1 MSSLPAPADL
11 PETAR
16 ATAQAVLPTGL
27 YARLEPY
34 AERLDLGLITRA
46 YEFSKFAHAGQKR
59 HSGEDYV
66 THCVEV
72 TEILAELHL
81 DSVTLASGLIHDVVE
96 DTSATLQDVRDA
108 FGEEVAKVVDG
119 LTKISRVQFRT
130 NTEQQ
135 VENYR
140 KLLLSMAQDARVILI
155 KLADRLHNMRT
166 LEHLRE
172 EKRRRIAL
180 ETREIYAPLA
190 HRLGMATIKW
200 ELEDLCFKFLEPDAY
215 KDLARKIAE
224 KRTEREQLIE
234 LLRKPLRE
242 DLKGAGIDCEVTG
255 RTKHLWS
262 IHRKMEKRD
271 KPYEEIYDLMAVRV
285 IVETITDCYHAL
297 GIIHN
302 KWTPLQERFHD
313 YIATPK
319 SNLYRSLHTT
329 IFGPGGRLYEIQI
342 RTREMHRTAEYGIAA
357 HWKYKE
363 GARAGNEV
371 DETLSWFRQVLE
383 WQQDAREPEEFME
396 FLRIDLFQDE
406 IFVFTP
412 SGDVKQLPRGATPI
426 DFAFAV
432 HTEVGTRCAGAKVN
446 GRITPL
452 SRELRNGD
460 TVEILTDAKQR
471 PSRDW
476 LAFVKTARARNKIRQ
491 WIKEEEFDSSVRLG
505 KEFIEREVKKAR
517 RGRVS
522 EDRYGTVAKALDLA
536 DADHLFAALGR
547 GDIGPSAV
555 FKELWP
561 DAPEPE
567 PARPPSAF
575 ERLVSRV
582 RGGSGGVRIQGM
594 ENLMVR
600 YGQCCQPVPG
610 DKVIGYITRGRG
622 VSIHRSD
629 CPNVLHLADHPERRV
644 EIEWEA
650 EAGERFFVRLEM
662 EGTDRRG
669 LVADIAST
677 ITANNTNMRSVNIQA
692 EEMGVR
698 GEFVVEV
705 ENLDH
710 LKRVVNAIRRIKG
723 VLSVERREHFN
734 AAEVGD

>member
-1 MSSLPAPADL
+1 MSTTVAPTSTTEEAL
-11 PETAR
+11 AQAR
-16 ATAQAVLPTGL
+16 AILPPGL
-27 YARLEPY
+27 FARLAPN
-34 AERLDLGLITRA
+34 AQRLDLPLIVRA
-46 YEFSKFAHAGQKR
+46 YEFSRLAHAGQKR
-59 HSGEDYV
+59 RSGEDYIV
-66 THCVEV
+66 HAEQVA
-72 TEILAELHL
+72 EILADLHL
-81 DSVTLASGLIHDVVE
+81 DSVTIACGLIHDVVE
-96 DTSATLQDVRDA
+96 DTSATLDDVRQT
-108 FGEEVAKVVDG
+108 FGEEPARIVDG
-119 LTKISRVQFRT
+119 LTKISKVQFRT

-135 VENYR
+135 VENFR
-140 KLLLSMAQDARVILI
+140 KLLLSMASDARVIII

-172 EKRRRIAL
+172 DKQRRIAL

-190 HRLGMATIKW
+190 HRLGVATIKW
-200 ELEDLCFKFLEPDAY
+200 ELEDLCFKFLEPEAY
-215 KDLARKIAE
+215 KALARKIAE
-224 KRTEREQLIE
+224 KRVEREELIE
-234 LLRKPLRE
+234 LMRAPLEKDLRE
-242 DLKGAGIDCEVTG
+242 AGINCEVTG
-255 RTKHLWS
+255 RPKHLWS
-262 IHRKMEKRD
+262 IHRKMEKRQR
-271 KPYEEIYDLMAVRV
+271 PYDEIYDLMAVRV
-285 IVETITDCYHAL
+285 IVDTVTECYHAL

-302 KWTPLQERFHD
+302 QWTPLQERFHD

-357 HWKYKE
+357 HWRYKE
-363 GARAGNEV
+363 GTRSGNEV
-371 DETLSWFRQVLE
+371 DETLTWFRQVLE
-383 WQQDAREPEEFME
+383 WQQETREPEEFME

-412 SGDVKQLPRGATPI
+412 QGDVKQLPKGATSI

-432 HTEVGTRCAGAKVN
+432 HSEVGLHCAGARVN

-460 TVEILTDAKQR
+460 TVEIITDSKQR

-491 WIKEEEFDSSVRLG
+491 WIKQEEFDSSVRLG
-505 KEFIEREVKKAR
+505 REFIEREVKKAR
-517 RGRVS
+517 RGRIS
-522 EDRYGTVAKALDLA
+522 EERFEEIAASMDYLDA
-536 DADHLFAALGR
+536 AHLFAALGR
-547 GDIGPSAV
+547 GDIGPTAV

-561 DAPEPE
+561 DAPDPEPE
-567 PARPPSAF
+567 RPPSAF

-582 RGGSGGVRIQGM
+582 RGKSTGVRIQGM

-600 YGQCCQPVPG
+600 YSQCCQPVPG
-610 DKVIGYITRGRG
+610 DEVIGYITRGRG
-622 VSIHRSD
+622 VSIHRVD
-629 CPNVLHLADHPERRV
+629 CPNVLNLADHPERRV

-677 ITANNTNMRSVNIQA
+677 ITQSNTNMKSVNIQA
-692 EEMGVR
+692 EEMGMR

-710 LKRVVNAIRRIKG
+710 LKRVVNAVKRVKG
-723 VLSVERREHFN
+723 VLSVERREHFGG
-734 AAEVGD
+734 E